1 MAKKK
6 ISAETRATLVD
17 VRREV
22 RALIELLQAKLDRAE
37 RG

>member
-6 ISAETRATLVD
+6 ISAETRAALVE

-22 RALIELLQAKLDRAE
+22 RSLIALLQTKLDRLGG
-37 RG
+37 R

>member
-6 ISAETRATLVD
+6 ISPEARATLEG

-22 RALIELLQAKLDRAE
+22 RALIELLQTKLDTMQR
-37 RG
+37 